1 MFSDKLTG
9 RVLYSPFS
17 SVKLALIQPKQLDS
31 AVRRGSTKGCYEMF
45 CDVFTGKTLWWSL
58 F

>member
-1 MFSDKLTG
+1 MFSEKLTG

-17 SVKLALIQPKQLDS
+17 SVKLMLIHPKQLDS

-45 CDVFTGKTLWWSL
+45 CDVFTGKTL
-58 F
+58 